1 MSLKYIVPTLG
12 LVAASFTPTFAAD
25 VGGGLQVGGYVD
37 AILAIESLD
46 DGIAPLDNA
55 GDPDGTQVDFTST
68 ADINVGYNIGS
79 DVRAYVELG
88 FNGDNSDVDLQEAYA
103 EWKLETVSLTMGKFH
118 SHLSYEGNDA
128 PELNRVNTSIVYN
141 MFSGENNTGLAVG
154 FKPSD
159 TVDVGVYLVDSFFGE
174 VASKEGTDLGVGAS
188 VTFKVAGIGWFDV
201 DLAYDMAATGTVAEP
216 EDLLVFGINGE
227 IDSLK
232 ESSNLLLAFDLSY
245 ADAGDVSAY
254 GLMLMANYGLSTS
267 FPSSAT
273 LMVSYL
279 EPDGD
284 TDDDEEMEIAVAWL
298 SNPTN
303 DNNFALNLEARM
315 IDRAAEESSEFGI
328 FVEALAVIP

>member
-37 AILAIESLD
+37 AILAIESKD
-46 DGIAPLDNA
+46 DALVTNTD
-55 GDPDGTQVDFTST
+55 DTTFVDFMSA

-141 MFSGENNTGLAVG
+141 MFSGENNTGLAIG

-159 TVDVGVYLVDSFFGE
+159 TVDVGIYLVDDFYGD
-174 VASKEGTDLGVGAS
+174 ANGTKEGTDLGVGAS

-201 DLAYDMAATGTVAEP
+201 DLAYDMAAVPGAGDP

-227 IDSLK
+227 IDSMK

-245 ADAGDVSAY
+245 ADAGDVSSY

-315 IDRAAEESSEFGI
+315 IDRAADESSEFGI